1 MKIYLASD
9 HHGFKIKED
18 ILKFLMQKNF
28 DVVDLG
34 DKELNPDDDYP
45 IFAKKAVHALLTDED
60 SNSKAILLCGSGQ
73 GMCIAA
79 NRYKGIR
86 AALCWN
92 PKMAHVARNDDDVNV
107 LCLSADHTS
116 KEDIMDTTLTFLST
130 PFANAARFVR
140 RINEID
146 QVED

>member
-1 MKIYLASD
+1 M
-9 HHGFKIKED
+9 
-18 ILKFLMQKNF
+18 
-28 DVVDLG
+28 
-34 DKELNPDDDYP
+34 
-45 IFAKKAVHALLTDED
+45 
-60 SNSKAILLCGSGQ
+60 LCGSGQ

-116 KEDIMDTTLTFLST
+116 EEDILDTTLTFLNT

-140 RINEID
+140 RIKEID

>member
-1 MKIYLASD
+1 MKVYLASD
-9 HHGFKIKED
+9 HHGYKIKVD
-18 ILKFLMQKNF
+18 ILKFLTQKNYQ
-28 DVVDLG
+28 VIDLG

-60 SNSKAILLCGSGQ
+60 TNSRAIMLCGSGQ

-116 KEDIMDTTLTFLST
+116 EEDILDTTLTFLNT

-140 RINEID
+140 RIKEID